1 MTLVTVA
8 AQTLQR
14 TFNHCLA
21 FDSLS
26 RQRFSALQGR
36 VIAIELSDLAVQIY
50 LCPEVDEVKI
60 LSVHEGGA
68 EVTLQGTLLAFSRM
82 SMMDDRAESL
92 FSGEI
97 TLIGDSALGQRFGEI
112 IKEMAIDWE
121 EMASRLMGDVLAHK
135 LGGLLRGGIA
145 WSRENVNSGQQTLAE
160 YLQEELRLLPVK
172 AEVEPFLEGVHTL
185 RNDLD
190 RVEAR
195 IKRLQRPPQDI
206 ENIT

>member
-1 MTLVTVA
+1 MTLATLA

-14 TFNHCLA
+14 TFNHCLG

-26 RQRFSALQGR
+26 RQRLLALQGR
-36 VIAIELSDLAVQIY
+36 VIAIEFSDLAVQIY
-50 LCPEVDEVKI
+50 LCPEVDEVSI
-60 LSVHEGGA
+60 FATYEGGVD
-68 EVTLQGTLLAFSRM
+68 VTLRGTLLAFSRM
-82 SMMDDRAESL
+82 AMADDSAEAL
-92 FSGEI
+92 FSGDIALE
-97 TLIGDSALGQRFGEI
+97 GDSALGQRFGEI
-112 IKEMAIDWE
+112 IKELEIDWE

-135 LGGLLRGGIA
+135 LGGLLRDGFA
-145 WSRENVNSGQQTLAE
+145 WSRDNVNSSQQTLAE

-172 AEVEPFLEGVHTL
+172 AEVEPFLEEVHTL

-195 IKRLQRPPQDI
+195 IRRLQHQPQDI

>member
-1 MTLVTVA
+1 MTPAAVV
-8 AQTLQR
+8 AQTLQGV
-14 TFNHCLA
+14 FNHCLA

-60 LSVHEGGA
+60 LSTHEGSA

-82 SMMDDRAESL
+82 SMTDDSAESL

-97 TLIGDSALGQRFGEI
+97 TLIGDTALGQRFGEI

-145 WSRENVNSGQQTLAE
+145 WSRDNLNSGQQTLAE

-190 RVEAR
+190 RIEAR
-195 IKRLQRPPQDI
+195 IKRLQHPPQNI
-206 ENIT
+206 EKIT